1 MDGLNVKSFSAK
13 DLCSRSCMQ
22 IRMFDLHPEKR
33 PVPTMN
39 TESGVTHQH
48 QVALNTDDVIGEE
61 LRGTYINGNICINF
75 SNDIVC
81 KDKIIEVKSVNRE
94 VEDWYFNSC
103 VLQCALYKSLLL
115 KSNKQL
121 ITAKFYSD
129 LGNPIV
135 KTTVDDNIKYIL
147 YFGEKKYNIIVV
159 NPDSIIEFFINK
171 AKASFDWDSAKEFD
185 LNYKFKEYETLK
197 NYFRFEL
204 MA

>member
-33 PVPTMN
+33 HIPTMN

-94 VEDWYFNSC
+94 VEDWYC
-103 VLQCALYKSLLL
+103 
-115 KSNKQL
+115 
-121 ITAKFYSD
+121 IT
-129 LGNPIV
+129 
-135 KTTVDDNIKYIL
+135 
-147 YFGEKKYNIIVV
+147 
-159 NPDSIIEFFINK
+159 
-171 AKASFDWDSAKEFD
+171 
-185 LNYKFKEYETLK
+185 
-197 NYFRFEL
+197 
-204 MA
+204 

>member
-1 MDGLNVKSFSAK
+1 MTKSFSAK

-33 PVPTMN
+33 PVPTIN
-39 TESGVTHQH
+39 TEIGVTHQH
-48 QVALNTDDVIGEE
+48 QIALNTNNVIGEE
-61 LRGTYINGNICINF
+61 LRGTYINENICINF

-159 NPDSIIEFFINK
+159 NPDLIIEFFVNK
-171 AKASFDWDSAKEFD
+171 AKATFDWDLAKEFD

-197 NYFRFEL
+197 NYFYFEL

>member
-1 MDGLNVKSFSAK
+1 M
-13 DLCSRSCMQ
+13 
-22 IRMFDLHPEKR
+22 
-33 PVPTMN
+33 
-39 TESGVTHQH
+39 
-48 QVALNTDDVIGEE
+48 
-61 LRGTYINGNICINF
+61 
-75 SNDIVC
+75 
-81 KDKIIEVKSVNRE
+81 
-94 VEDWYFNSC
+94 
-103 VLQCALYKSLLL
+103 

-147 YFGEKKYNIIVV
+147 YFGEKKYNIIVT

-197 NYFRFEL
+197 NYFCFEL

>member
-1 MDGLNVKSFSAK
+1 MIKSFSAK

-33 PVPTMN
+33 PISTIN
-39 TESGVTHQH
+39 TETGVTYQH
-48 QVALNTDDVIGEE
+48 QIALTTDNVIGEE
-61 LRGTYINGNICINF
+61 LRGTYINENICINF

-81 KDKIIEVKSVNRE
+81 NDKIIEVKSVNRE
-94 VEDWYFNSC
+94 IEDWYFNSS
-103 VLQCALYKSLLL
+103 VLQCAFYKSLLL

-129 LGNPIV
+129 LGNPII

-171 AKASFDWDSAKEFD
+171 AKATFDWDSAKEFD
-185 LNYKFKEYETLK
+185 SKYKFKEYETLK
-197 NYFRFEL
+197 DYFRFEL